1 MGSTQ
6 EMEDLLLRELK
17 KIIMNMNIKIKNY
30 EKEKY

>member
-6 EMEDLLLRELK
+6 ETEDLLLKELK
-17 KIIMNMNIKIKNY
+17 KIIMNMKIKNY